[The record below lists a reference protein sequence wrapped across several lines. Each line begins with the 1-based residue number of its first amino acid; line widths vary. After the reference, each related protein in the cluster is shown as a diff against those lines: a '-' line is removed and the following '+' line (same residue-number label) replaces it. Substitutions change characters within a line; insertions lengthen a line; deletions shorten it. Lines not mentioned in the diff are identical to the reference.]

1 VKYHIVLKEGVNA
14 MNFVQLFEMQKQLDR
29 HIEEKHNLRQER
41 LIERKILALLVEV
54 GELANETRCFKFW
67 SLKPPAE
74 KETILEEYVDGI
86 HFLLSLG
93 LELEVSPHISIPIA
107 ETKAALT
114 NQFLNVYECIASF
127 QKNMSQDTYVNLFS
141 QYLIL
146 GELLGFSP
154 EDIKQAYAAKNDINF
169 QRQEQGY

>member
-1 VKYHIVLKEGVNA
+1 
-14 MNFVQLFEMQKQLDR
+14 MNYEQLFEMQKQLDQ
-29 HIEEKHNLRQER
+29 HIEEKHDLQQER

-67 SLKPPAE
+67 SVKPPAA

-93 LELEVSPHISIPIA
+93 LELDVPEHTSIPTA
-107 ETKAALT
+107 KTDSTLT
-114 NQFLNVYECIASF
+114 NQFLKVYECISHF
-127 QKNMSQDTYVNLFS
+127 RTNMSQDTYINMFS

-154 EDIKQAYAAKNDINF
+154 EDMKQAYMVKNEINF